1 MLADGEGAANQLAM
15 HVIVKL
21 ADLAGVAELVGLPS
35 GRPTVIGQSM
45 TNSWVWG
52 LRWSSRRA
60 PATARSLRFQ
70 TSSPRVMSDR

>member
-52 LRWSSRRA
+52 LR
-60 PATARSLRFQ
+60 
-70 TSSPRVMSDR
+70 

>member
-1 MLADGEGAANQLAM
+1 M

-21 ADLAGVAELVGLPS
+21 AELAGVAELVGLPS

-52 LRWSSRRA
+52 LR
-60 PATARSLRFQ
+60 
-70 TSSPRVMSDR
+70 